1 MENNKTIRFVFYF
14 LWVFT
19 LLLQA
24 YYVELRGDE
33 AYYWMYS
40 RHLAWGYFDHPPV
53 TALLV
58 KAGYFIFQ
66 NELGVR
72 LFFILCSTATI
83 WVMEKM
89 IQPATLKLFYAVVL
103 SIAFLQIGM
112 VFGGGMFAIPDF
124 PLLLFTALFFYL
136 YKQYL
141 EQSSWH
147 VVVFLSVVICLM
159 LLSKYHGVL
168 ILGFTVLSNLALL
181 KRKSFWLIVG
191 LATALFLP
199 HLLWQVANDFPSVN
213 YHLFERS
220 TKGYSFSYTTE
231 YLFGQPFVLGPF
243 IGLLL
248 IYLGVVFK
256 PADLFERSLKFLIIG
271 TYIFFFLMTFKGRV
285 EGNWTIITLVP
296 LLYVGYRSIESNVK
310 LKKITYY
317 SFAISIVL
325 ILSVR
330 ILLTGNLFPL
340 SLALARSLQAKQ
352 WTKELKQISKERPVA
367 FMNSYQRAS
376 LYEFY
381 SGVPAFSLNNV
392 WGRKNQYTIWDSE
405 AAFQGK
411 SVTLVA
417 NSPIAYYDS
426 IRVGSE
432 FLPYSFIDN
441 FRSSSNVLIQSDL
454 APPVIIKPSDTV
466 RINIKF
472 NYKNNNIREL
482 ESNKD
487 YPSMILYSFFQHGSD
502 VEMRS
507 TNFVLRDSMF
517 GAYQSFS
524 LLITAPKIQGQYDFY
539 LSVGTGWLPPAINSE
554 KISFIV
560 E

>member
-58 KAGYFIFQ
+58 KAGYSIFQ

-72 LFFILCSTATI
+72 LFFILCSTAMI
-83 WVMEKM
+83 CVMEKM
-89 IQPATLKLFYAVVL
+89 IQPVTLKLFYAVVL
-103 SIAFLQIGM
+103 SIGFLQIGM

-124 PLLLFTALFFYL
+124 PLLLFSALFFYL

-147 VVVFLSVVICLM
+147 VIVFLSVVTCLL

-168 ILGFTVLSNLALL
+168 ILGFTVLSNPALL
-181 KRKSFWLIVG
+181 KRKSFWMIVA
-191 LATALFLP
+191 LTSALFLP
-199 HLLWQVANDFPSVN
+199 HLLWQIANDFPSVN

-220 TKGYSFSYTTE
+220 AKEYSFSYTTE
-231 YLFGQPFVLGPF
+231 YLFTQPFVLGPF

-256 PADLFERSLKFLIIG
+256 PVNLFERSLKFLIIG

-296 LLYVGYRSIESNVK
+296 LLYFGYRAIESNEK
-310 LKKITYY
+310 LTKMTYY

-330 ILLTGNLFPL
+330 ILLTCNLFPS
-340 SLALARSLQAKQ
+340 SLALAKSLQAKQ
-352 WTKELKQISKERPVA
+352 WTKELREISKERPVA

-392 WGRKNQYTIWDSE
+392 WGRKNQYSIWDTES
-405 AAFQGK
+405 AFQGK
-411 SVTLVA
+411 SVTMVA
-417 NSPIAYYDS
+417 NYPNTHYDS
-426 IRVGSE
+426 IRFGPE
-432 FLPYSFIDN
+432 YLPYSFIDN
-441 FRSSSNVLIQSDL
+441 FRSSSNVIIQSDL
-454 APPVIIKPSDTV
+454 VSPVILKPSDTV
-466 RINIKF
+466 RINLKF
-472 NYKNNNIREL
+472 KYQNDNLRDL
-482 ESNKD
+482 EVNQD
-487 YPSMILYSFFQHGSD
+487 YVSRVVYSFFQYGDWVKMQTTDIVIKNQMIGSS
-502 VEMRS
+502 E
-507 TNFVLRDSMF
+507 T
-517 GAYQSFS
+517 FS
-524 LLITAPKIQGQYDFY
+524 LLITTPEKPGQYDFY

-554 KISFIV
+554 KMSFIV
-560 E
+560 R

>member
-1 MENNKTIRFVFYF
+1 MENKNSIRIIFYF
-14 LWVFT
+14 LWVST
-19 LLLQA
+19 LLLQS

-40 RHLAWGYFDHPPV
+40 KHLAWGYFDHPPV

-58 KAGYFIFQ
+58 KVGFFIFQ

-72 LFFILCSTATI
+72 LLFILCSTATI

-89 IQPATLKLFYAVVL
+89 IQPGTLKLFYAIVA
-103 SIAFLQIGM
+103 SIGFLQIGM

-141 EQSSWH
+141 AQSSWQL
-147 VVVFLSVVICLM
+147 VVLLSVVICVM

-168 ILGFTVLSNLALL
+168 ILGFTLLSNPALL
-181 KRKSFWLIVG
+181 KQKSFWLVVG
-191 LATALFLP
+191 LTTALFIP
-199 HLLWQVANDFPSVN
+199 HLRWQVIFDFPSVN
-213 YHLFERS
+213 YHFFERS
-220 TKGYSFSYTTE
+220 TKAYSFSYTSE
-231 YLFGQPFVLGPF
+231 YLFTQPFVLGPF

-248 IYLGVVFK
+248 IYLGIVFR

-285 EGNWTIITLVP
+285 EGNWTIITLLP
-296 LLYVGYRSIESNVK
+296 LVYVGYRYIESNEK
-310 LKKITYY
+310 MKKITYY

-330 ILLTGNLFPL
+330 ILLIGNLFPE
-340 SLALARSLQAKQ
+340 SLALTQSMQAKR
-352 WTKELKQISKERPVA
+352 WTKELKELSKERPVA

-381 SGVPAFSLNNV
+381 SGVPAFSFNNV
-392 WGRKNQYTIWDSE
+392 WGRKNQYTIWDKE
-405 AAFQGK
+405 AAFQGE
-411 SVTLVA
+411 SVTMVA
-417 NSPIAYYDS
+417 NYPNAQYDS

-432 FLPYSFIDN
+432 YFPYSFIDN
-441 FRSSSNVLIQSDL
+441 FRSSSNVIIRSDL
-454 APPVIIKPSDTV
+454 VSPIILKPADTV
-466 RINIKF
+466 RINLTFK
-472 NYKNNNIREL
+472 YQNNNVRDL
-482 ESNKD
+482 EANSD
-487 YPSMILYSFFQHGSD
+487 YISRVVYSFFQYGD
-502 VEMRS
+502 WVDMQ
-507 TNFVLRDSMF
+507 TTDITIKNDMI
-517 GAYQSFS
+517 GTDDTFS
-524 LLITAPKIQGQYDFY
+524 LLITTPTKPGRYDFY
-539 LSVGTGWLPPAINSE
+539 LSIGTGWLPPGINGE
-554 KISFIV
+554 KVNFII